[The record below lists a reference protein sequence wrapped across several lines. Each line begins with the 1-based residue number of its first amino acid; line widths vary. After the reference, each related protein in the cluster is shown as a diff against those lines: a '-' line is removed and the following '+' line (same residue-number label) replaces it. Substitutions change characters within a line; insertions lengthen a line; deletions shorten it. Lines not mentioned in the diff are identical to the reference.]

1 MNASVSDAEEYWL
14 VLEVTLIKGWLSA
27 FGNHSLLFRLIVSRD
42 IHLHSPSIDTAPLLV
57 KTPPYPMRKQ
67 AAQLAEDYWMAL
79 ARDVPF
85 SQYGTNEIT
94 TTAAGIV

>member
-1 MNASVSDAEEYWL
+1 MDAAS
-14 VLEVTLIKGWLSA
+14 
-27 FGNHSLLFRLIVSRD
+27 
-42 IHLHSPSIDTAPLLV
+42 PLV
-57 KTPPYPMRKQ
+57 KTPPYLMRKQ

-85 SQYGTNEIT
+85 YQYGTNEIT